1 MLTDEQKRE
10 ILAKCREDI
19 DCFDEKCKIASD
31 AVAKYRCPVDEDFLD
46 EMWDSYNEWC
56 QDNGVEADENL
67 DVENELFW
75 FDDSQPEPAPTRDQA
90 SYDEGQDSIKGKVW
104 DVINMMEAY
113 TKKDDLGNLPKK
125 QLIELIVKTNDALH
139 NIVL

>member
-1 MLTDEQKRE
+1 MLTNEQKRE

-19 DCFDEKCKIASD
+19 DCFDEKCKIAMD
-31 AVAKYRCPVDEDFLD
+31 AAGKYRCPIDEDFLD
-46 EMWDSYNEWC
+46 EMWDAYNEWC

-90 SYDEGQDSIKGKVW
+90 SYDEGEDSIKGKVW

-125 QLIELIVKTNDALH
+125 TLIEIIVKTNDALH
-139 NIVL
+139 NIR

>member
-19 DCFDEKCKIASD
+19 DCFDE
-31 AVAKYRCPVDEDFLD
+31 VED
-46 EMWDSYNEWC
+46 
-56 QDNGVEADENL
+56 
-67 DVENELFW
+67 ELFW
-75 FDDSQPEPAPTRDQA
+75 FDNGTPAQEPQRDQD
-90 SYDEGQDSIKGKVW
+90 SFDEGQDSIKEKVW

-125 QLIELIVKTNDALH
+125 TLIEIIVKTNDALH
-139 NIVL
+139 EIAR